1 MLRRRRQRRR
11 HPGRGAASRHPGRG
25 GRLAG
30 GGCGPSVSIVA
41 VVVWLIAAGLFAL
54 YVVNFGHYNKVYG
67 SIAAVIIFLSWLWIS
82 NAAGP

>member
-1 MLRRRRQRRR
+1 
-11 HPGRGAASRHPGRG
+11 
-25 GRLAG
+25 
-30 GGCGPSVSIVA
+30 